1 MHKYRKITHNNK
13 INFTIRFRIC
23 QNCQDDGDSA
33 QCQNQSLAGYPN
45 ELQKRMHDTHCH
57 GMVCV
62 GKVLVHQHG
71 DVGLD
76 DGLLGHDEAKVPDLE
91 VVLFCLLQ

>member
-1 MHKYRKITHNNK
+1 
-13 INFTIRFRIC
+13 
-23 QNCQDDGDSA
+23 
-33 QCQNQSLAGYPN
+33 
-45 ELQKRMHDTHCH
+45 MHDTHCH

-62 GKVLVHQHG
+62 GKVLVLQHG

-76 DGLLGHDEAKVPDLE
+76 DGLLGHDEAKVPALE